1 MHFNR
6 LWKYHGE
13 NPPHWLITTG
23 PNPTE
28 SMEST
33 GTSHGK
39 VQSDVRVL
47 DTPSL
52 EIEAI
57 GDTTTSGIT
66 APAPSDGESTPQR
79 SSRLRRRPEQYGNG
93 HLGQATLKEGTV

>member
-1 MHFNR
+1 
-6 LWKYHGE
+6 
-13 NPPHWLITTG
+13 
-23 PNPTE
+23 
-28 SMEST
+28 MEST

-66 APAPSDGESTPQR
+66 APAPSDGESEVLVYVGDLNNMEMTTWD
-79 SSRLRRRPEQYGNG
+79 RR
-93 HLGQATLKEGTV
+93 H